1 MPYVVT
7 AEVKTIKGKC
17 PYYKVGDKVEFIGN
31 EVKGR
36 ICHSALHSIYP
47 IAFGLEFGATYP
59 WSKVSDTDLVA
70 CPDPL
75 NLVVFEI
82 KRGRKLTNEEVKA
95 LFEVKPRN

>member
-7 AEVKTIKGKC
+7 AEVKSIKGKC
-17 PYYKVGDKVEFIGN
+17 HYHKVGDKAEFIGN

-36 ICHSALHSIYP
+36 ICHFALHSIYP
-47 IAFGLEFGATYP
+47 IALGLEFGATYP
-59 WSKVSDTDLVA
+59 WSKDPATLQA

-82 KRGRKLTNEEVKA
+82 KRGRKLTDGEVET
-95 LFEVKPRN
+95 LYGTKPRK